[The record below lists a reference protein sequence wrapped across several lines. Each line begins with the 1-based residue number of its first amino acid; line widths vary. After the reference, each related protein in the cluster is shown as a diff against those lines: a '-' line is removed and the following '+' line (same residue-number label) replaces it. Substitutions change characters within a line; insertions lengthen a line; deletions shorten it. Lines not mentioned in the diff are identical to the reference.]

1 MEKVTDQDFDDKVLK
16 ADKPVL
22 IDFWADWC
30 GPCKMVA
37 PALEAIASEHQDTLL
52 VYKLDVDA
60 NPGTALR
67 YGVQS
72 IPTLILFKDGKE
84 VERIV
89 GYMHKDRIWATVR
102 PHLV

>member
-1 MEKVTDQDFDDKVLK
+1 MEKVTDQDFDAKVLK
-16 ADKPVL
+16 SEKPVL

-89 GYMHKDRIWATVR
+89 GYMPKDRIWATVR